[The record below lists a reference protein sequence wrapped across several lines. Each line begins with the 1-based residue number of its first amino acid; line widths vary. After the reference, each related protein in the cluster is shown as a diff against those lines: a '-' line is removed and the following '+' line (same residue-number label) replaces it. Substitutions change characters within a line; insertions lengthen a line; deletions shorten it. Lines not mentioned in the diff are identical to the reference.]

1 MIIAYLSTFT
11 VVMFGSLVV
20 VKLKVVSLSLKING
34 KDTITFGEK
43 IHVFALT
50 LLSLE
55 TAVLIV
61 DNLP

>member
-1 MIIAYLSTFT
+1 MIIAYLNTFT

-34 KDTITFGEK
+34 KGTITFGEK

-55 TAVLIV
+55 TVVLIV

>member
-43 IHVFALT
+43 THDVFALT

-55 TAVLIV
+55 Q
-61 DNLP
+61 